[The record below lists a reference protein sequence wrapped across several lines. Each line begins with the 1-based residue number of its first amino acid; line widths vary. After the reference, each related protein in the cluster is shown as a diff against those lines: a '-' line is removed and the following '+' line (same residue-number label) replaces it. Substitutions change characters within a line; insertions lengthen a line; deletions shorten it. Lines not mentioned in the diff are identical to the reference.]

1 MYISANHINVKL
13 NQDCSSYLIT
23 DDLKSLILCDG
34 IGEFRNSSKFSEAVC
49 EIMIKSAYKDIDE
62 LLNNDKIIKL
72 KESKIEGGT
81 TVLFANTTNNTDLTI
96 EYLGNG
102 GCIQLSGSFAK
113 NQNNLAPYRYNNLIN
128 PHISFNGSLTRHL
141 SHNSNN
147 NEQKSGKL
155 ILTLNNINGDIL
167 IFFTDG
173 INSLEENIIIND
185 NDGRYWRN
193 ESVSLQFIIEKLN
206 DFLITERESQDFQ
219 KSLQKFN
226 INILEELK
234 IKEIL
239 EDDAAIAI
247 VITEDVLK
255 YYQEQHD

>member
-147 NEQKSGKL
+147 NEHKRGKL

-185 NDGRYWRN
+185 NEGRYWRN

-255 YYQEQHD
+255 YYQEQND